1 MIDTSGTTALSAT
14 EDTLLF
20 ARDYSVPGI
29 ADFEVTVEW
38 SQPSSSTV
46 WMAVDVEQFAGPG
59 DVFIHGMLAVAPD
72 AVVDDAQGETLPIA
86 GLTQSTDGTLLALS
100 QGDWDVFGHAGLYA
114 LDVTTAGVFAT
125 RWSTPAVPLT
135 AIEFRPDGTLIGA
148 GAALYSVDALTGATV
163 EVGTTGVAP
172 IVDLDVAPN
181 GRILGISYP
190 ADAPSQL
197 LDLSPR
203 ADALPAPHAAAGRQV
218 VGPGHSRSGFRFRP
232 AADPSAQP
240 PVRQKGGLL
249 MPASCK
255 RLDAG
260 RGDGVYRSGRTRRLD
275 RCRDQQPPQRG
286 GPHRQVPKQSP
297 AADQRDSPVHR
308 RPRRGVLPGPVHPA
322 LRRFPESVLGPGPS
336 PHATEIAYLAASP
349 VLPRRRSFRHESRHA
364 EPDRRRAGELPDGD
378 HDRSRLDF
386 PWRNRGR
393 IILHRHDPL
402 QLCLQHLGAGQQ
414 PG

>member
-1 MIDTSGTTALSAT
+1 LLGKVTVARTQRTWFSGPLNIGYSTANHATTVDWVFRATVEALTVDDGITVMIDTSGTTALSAT

-46 WMAVDVEQFAGPG
+46 WIAVDVEQFAGPG

-148 GAALYSVDALTGATV
+148 GAALYTVDALTGATV
-163 EVGTTGVAP
+163 EVGTTGIAP

-197 LDLSPR
+197 LDLSPGLTPYPPR
-203 ADALPAPHAAAGRQV
+203 TLLPEGKWWGLAIRD
-218 VGPGHSRSGFRFRP
+218 RGFGF
-232 AADPSAQP
+232 DPPLNPQP
-240 PVRQKGGLL
+240 N
-249 MPASCK
+249 
-255 RLDAG
+255 
-260 RGDGVYRSGRTRRLD
+260 
-275 RCRDQQPPQRG
+275 
-286 GPHRQVPKQSP
+286 
-297 AADQRDSPVHR
+297 
-308 RPRRGVLPGPVHPA
+308 
-322 LRRFPESVLGPGPS
+322 
-336 PHATEIAYLAASP
+336 
-349 VLPRRRSFRHESRHA
+349 RRSARKEGF
-364 EPDRRRAGELPDGD
+364 
-378 HDRSRLDF
+378 
-386 PWRNRGR
+386 
-393 IILHRHDPL
+393 
-402 QLCLQHLGAGQQ
+402 
-414 PG
+414 

>member
-1 MIDTSGTTALSAT
+1 MSSVLPLVLLLHAIAGPPSGSPLLRPGIDYTGPTYELPVLAGSGEAPFGLWAQERRPPDSLHRNSAMLWSSLEVSTDGFHLYGASWDELYRIQPKSGAYELLGKVTVARTQRTWFSGPLNIGYSTANHATTVDWVFRATVEALTVDDGITVMIDTSGTTALSAT

-46 WMAVDVEQFAGPG
+46 WIAVDVEQFAGPG

-148 GAALYSVDALTGATV
+148 GAALYTVDALTGATV
-163 EVGTTGVAP
+163 EVGTTGIAP

-197 LDLSPR
+197 LDLSPGLTPYPPR
-203 ADALPAPHAAAGRQV
+203 TLLPEGKWWGLAIRD
-218 VGPGHSRSGFRFRP
+218 RGFGF
-232 AADPSAQP
+232 DPPLNPQP
-240 PVRQKGGLL
+240 N
-249 MPASCK
+249 
-255 RLDAG
+255 
-260 RGDGVYRSGRTRRLD
+260 
-275 RCRDQQPPQRG
+275 
-286 GPHRQVPKQSP
+286 
-297 AADQRDSPVHR
+297 
-308 RPRRGVLPGPVHPA
+308 
-322 LRRFPESVLGPGPS
+322 
-336 PHATEIAYLAASP
+336 
-349 VLPRRRSFRHESRHA
+349 RRSARKEGF
-364 EPDRRRAGELPDGD
+364 
-378 HDRSRLDF
+378 
-386 PWRNRGR
+386 
-393 IILHRHDPL
+393 
-402 QLCLQHLGAGQQ
+402 
-414 PG
+414 